1 MMMTTETTDKASEDT
16 TRNTHQLRNDALR
29 VLYEQIIT
37 GAEHEDSGRLTALA
51 ACVKAVSDSY
61 V

>member
-1 MMMTTETTDKASEDT
+1 MTTETTDKASEDT
-16 TRNTHQLRNDALR
+16 TRHTSELRDDALR

-37 GAEHEDSGRLTALA
+37 GAEHEDAGRLAAFA